1 MNVDDIYGQ
10 PQGKITFTKEEFG
23 DQLWNKVGET
33 LSILTKAGYMAKVFD
48 DEPAMGIVVIE
59 FGYKNEEWGPELLW
73 VDTDKYYFQEWNNDN
88 SDRIDIVDRS
98 GKES

>member
-1 MNVDDIYGQ
+1 MNVDDNYGK
-10 PQGKITFTKEEFG
+10 PQGKITLTKDEFG

-48 DEPAMGIVVIE
+48 DEPASEIVVIE

-73 VDTDKYYFQEWNNDN
+73 VDTDKYYFEEWKNVDIDKNDVF
-88 SDRIDIVDRS
+88 DTYR
-98 GKES
+98 